1 MTTAAA
7 LTYRA
12 VVRMFKDVAAAWSR
26 PKRASGPILSGLATL
41 SDDGLRQFDEQL
53 GCRPASPASS
63 HRANGEILKIGARA
77 EPVESPCVLPFA
89 PPPLRRGTLD
99 KKSASVLP

>member
-1 MTTAAA
+1 MATAGA

-12 VVRMFKDVAAAWSR
+12 VVRMCKDVAAAWSR
-26 PKRASGPILSGLATL
+26 PKRACGPVLSGLASL
-41 SDDGLRQFDEQL
+41 SDDDLRKFDEQL
-53 GCRPASPASS
+53 GCRHASQAPA
-63 HRANGEILKIGARA
+63 HRATANFLKIGARM

-99 KKSASVLP
+99 KKSVSVLP